1 MGRKGVLDLE
11 GMNHL
16 GRNPQKEGSKRQRER
31 GSWEWEKGE
40 TGPGGQRWDG
50 STPLPPAASLL
61 SQPGQG
67 AEAAEGCKQPSAL
80 PCLGAKKIFPE
91 RH

>member
-50 STPLPPAASLL
+50 STPRSFSPVPAW
-61 SQPGQG
+61 PRGRG
-67 AEAAEGCKQPSAL
+67 GR
-80 PCLGAKKIFPE
+80 GM
-91 RH
+91 